1 MVVTR
6 RRSRAVPQRG
16 HDEVGRCVLA
26 AYSSELLGQPT
37 GLPRTRNHFA
47 IVRRGR
53 TARLEADFLD
63 RLVDAELEFIRRL
76 PVHLRGKPAEALAVL
91 VMLAQDHRHYAQG
104 WISRRALRRRA
115 ERAVADLDRLR
126 ETTAGE

>member
-1 MVVTR
+1 MVMH
-6 RRSRAVPQRG
+6 AN
-16 HDEVGRCVLA
+16 
-26 AYSSELLGQPT
+26 ELLGLGRPT
-37 GLPRTRNHFA
+37 GAPRTRNHFA
-47 IVRRGR
+47 VVRRGR

-104 WISRRALRRRA
+104 WISRRTLRRRA
-115 ERAVADLDRLR
+115 ERAVADLTLLR
-126 ETTAGE
+126 AATAEELQ

>member
-1 MVVTR
+1 M
-6 RRSRAVPQRG
+6 QQG
-16 HDEVGRCVLA
+16 HDEVRRCVVA
-26 AYSSELLGQPT
+26 VYSSELLGQPT
-37 GLPRTRNHFA
+37 GPLRARNHFA
-47 IVRRGR
+47 MKVRRSR

-76 PVHLRGKPAEALAVL
+76 PVHLRGRPAEALAVL

-115 ERAVADLDRLR
+115 EQAAADLDMLR
-126 ETTAGE
+126 KATVGEPLP

>member
-1 MVVTR
+1 M
-6 RRSRAVPQRG
+6 AAQQQG
-16 HDEVGRCVLA
+16 QDEGGALRVN
-26 AYSSELLGQPT
+26 SSELLGQPT
-37 GLPRTRNHFA
+37 VPPRTWNYFA
-47 IVRRGR
+47 TVRRGR

-76 PVHLRGKPAEALAVL
+76 PVHLRSRPAEALAVL

-115 ERAVADLDRLR
+115 ERAVADLDALR
-126 ETTAGE
+126 RRP

>member
-1 MVVTR
+1 M
-6 RRSRAVPQRG
+6 AQR
-16 HDEVGRCVLA
+16 
-26 AYSSELLGQPT
+26 SSELLGHT
-37 GLPRTRNHFA
+37 TEPRRVRTHFGIA
-47 IVRRGR
+47 RRGR

-104 WISRRALRRRA
+104 WISRRTLRCRA
-115 ERAVADLDRLR
+115 ERAITDLDLLR
-126 ETTAGE
+126 EATAEELS